1 MSGRAY
7 VPHES
12 VATALGAD
20 AIAGALAAA
29 GTEVVRNGSRGLL
42 WAEPLVEIE
51 RNGSRIA
58 YGPVDPDDVDR
69 LEAHELGTADDLLS
83 GQTRVIF
90 GNCGAYGATDLEAY
104 HAHGGFRSLDAAAQ
118 TILDEVMTSGLRG
131 YGGAG
136 FPAGRKW
143 QTAADIDAD
152 QKYIVANA
160 DEGDSGTFAD
170 RLLLEGDPF
179 LLIEGMLLAGRAIG
193 ANRGVIYL
201 RSEYPVAAEVLTEAL
216 SVARAGGVL
225 GDDFDIDLFIGAG
238 AYICGEA
245 TSLLE
250 SLEGKRGEI
259 RVKPP
264 PMAVAGL
271 YGKPTVVNNVV
282 TLCAV
287 PWIMRHGGAAYAEL
301 GIAPSTGTMPFQL
314 SGNVKRGGLY
324 ELEFGVTLGELVEDW
339 GGGTRSG
346 RPIRAVQVG
355 GPLGAY
361 LTPGHFG
368 VPMTYEALR
377 EVGAEIGHGGVVVF
391 DDSVDMAEQA
401 RYAFEFCAH
410 ESCGKCTPCRIGSV
424 RGAELMQQ
432 IIDGGGDD
440 RFVLL
445 DELCAVMEDAS
456 MCAMGSMTPKPV
468 RSALEHFPE
477 DFGRAG
483 VEGRERCD

>member
-1 MSGRAY
+1 VTTQAY
-7 VPHES
+7 VPRES
-12 VATALGAD
+12 VAEALGA
-20 AIAGALAAA
+20 AEIATALAAT
-29 GTEVVRNGSRGLL
+29 GTAVTRTGSRGLL
-42 WAEPLVEIE
+42 WAEPMVELE
-51 RNGSRIA
+51 RDGRRVA
-58 YGPVDPDDVDR
+58 YGPVAAASVDG
-69 LEAHELGTADDLLS
+69 LETRELGAVDDLLA
-83 GQTRVIF
+83 GQTRVVF
-90 GNCGAYGATDLEAY
+90 ANCGRYDATDLEAY
-104 HAHGGFRSLDAAAQ
+104 RAHGGFSTLGADAE
-118 TILDEVMTSGLRG
+118 TILEEVTAAGLRG

-143 QTAADIDAD
+143 QTAAGTEAD

-170 RLLLEGDPF
+170 RLIMEGDPL
-179 LLIEGMLLAGRAIG
+179 LLIEGMQLAGRAIG
-193 ANRGVIYL
+193 ATRGVIYL
-201 RSEYPVAAEVLTEAL
+201 RSEYPLAARVLEEAL
-216 SVARAGGVL
+216 AVARAGGIL
-225 GDDFDIDLFIGAG
+225 GGGFDIDLFIGAG
-238 AYICGEA
+238 SYICGEA

-264 PMAVAGL
+264 PMAVKGL
-271 YGKPTVVNNVV
+271 YGKPTVVNNVI

-287 PWIMRHGGAAYAEL
+287 PWIVRQGGAAYAEL
-301 GIAPSTGTMPFQL
+301 GVGASTGTMPFQL
-314 SGNVKRGGLY
+314 SGNVRRGGLY
-324 ELEFGVTLGELVEDW
+324 ELEFGVTLGELVEGW
-339 GGGTRSG
+339 AGGTRSG
-346 RPIRAVQVG
+346 QPVRAVQVG

-361 LTPGHFG
+361 LTPRHFDL
-368 VPMTYEALR
+368 PMTYEALR

-391 DDSVDMAEQA
+391 DDTVDMAEQA
-401 RYAFEFCAH
+401 RYAFAFCAH

-432 IIDGGGDD
+432 IIDGGGED

-445 DELCAVMEDAS
+445 DDLCEVMEDSS

-483 VEGRERCD
+483 LEGR